1 MIDHSHIG
9 RTWTP
14 YETVVEAGRLKTYAK
29 AIGETDP
36 VHFDEAAAR
45 AAGHRSILA
54 PTTFVFCLGFDDP
67 TGIAYLADLSIPVA
81 RILHGEQ
88 LITHHGDLCAGDRV
102 RYTRRVN
109 DIYAK
114 KGGALEFVEFD
125 TEVRRVPGDE
135 LVAELRA
142 VLVMRNPT

>member
-1 MIDHSHIG
+1 MIGKSPIG
-9 RTWTP
+9 RPWAP
-14 YETVVEAGRLKTYAK
+14 SEAVVDAGRFRTFAK

-36 VHFDEAAAR
+36 VHFDEGAAR

-54 PTTFVFCLGFDDP
+54 PSTFVFCLGFDDP
-67 TGIAYLADLSIPVA
+67 TGVGYLADLSIPIA
-81 RILHGEQ
+81 WILHGEQ
-88 LITHHGDLCAGDRV
+88 IIKRHGDLCAGDRV
-102 RYTRRVN
+102 RYTRRIH

-125 TEVRRVPGDE
+125 TEIRQVPTDE

-142 VLVMRNPT
+142 VLVVRNPT